1 MVDAQEWSGR
11 VENDRLLLVEGKDEV
26 NLFSAI
32 VSQMQIA
39 NLQVIDAGG
48 KDQFWKRLLAL
59 LADARTRDID
69 LQSIGIVRDAD
80 TDGRA
85 ALQSVQG
92 TLRRLNLPEP
102 AAPRQLAFGS
112 PGVPSIAILIIP
124 NDSGPGDVEVL
135 CWNSIQDRAAAEC
148 VRDYVACLK
157 ERGELE
163 SHSESKTLVHAF
175 LASRYD
181 PTASV
186 GLGAQQGYWPLENPA
201 FDPVR
206 EFIRLILSTPPV

>member
-11 VENDRLLLVEGKDEV
+11 VENDQLLLVEGKDEV

-92 TLRRLNLPEP
+92 TLR
-102 AAPRQLAFGS
+102 
-112 PGVPSIAILIIP
+112 
-124 NDSGPGDVEVL
+124 
-135 CWNSIQDRAAAEC
+135 
-148 VRDYVACLK
+148 AC
-157 ERGELE
+157 E
-163 SHSESKTLVHAF
+163 SFKVF
-175 LASRYD
+175 RC
-181 PTASV
+181 
-186 GLGAQQGYWPLENPA
+186 
-201 FDPVR
+201 
-206 EFIRLILSTPPV
+206 